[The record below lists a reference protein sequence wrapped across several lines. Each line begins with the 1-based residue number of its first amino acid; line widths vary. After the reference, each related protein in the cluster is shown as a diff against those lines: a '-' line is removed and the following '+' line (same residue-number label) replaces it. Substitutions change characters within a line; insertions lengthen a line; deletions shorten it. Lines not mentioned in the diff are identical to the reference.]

1 MFKTQRIISFKAKR
15 GEQNDSYINN
25 KILSKT
31 DNLFANSKSQN
42 EKELFQKM
50 PINQKLYPFKVYTLN
65 EDLITPAISGRWKL
79 KEHIQFLEG
88 LDKYGTD
95 WKKICPLIKTRTANQ
110 IRSHAQKF
118 YLKLKHAK
126 DKQLDIDFT
135 SNDIKNIRD
144 MINHIK
150 SINSDYDIIKVFLFL
165 SEKCSIDKKE
175 KKKNIL
181 KKKFIIKAAK
191 KSNFDKN
198 NNNINNFQN
207 NIKNSD
213 SDRFSNGDNQEM
225 NDYPKLIENRFVN
238 NNIFNNISTS
248 NIYFMNHIFIPNY
261 LNNMIFIN
269 NHNIIG
275 NINIFNNFSNNIMVQ
290 NELENKLSPYNNL
303 IVNNSV
309 KDFNFVE

>member
-1 MFKTQRIISFKAKR
+1 
-15 GEQNDSYINN
+15 
-25 KILSKT
+25 
-31 DNLFANSKSQN
+31 
-42 EKELFQKM
+42 M

-65 EDLITPAISGRWKL
+65 EDLITPAITGRWKL

-88 LDKYGTD
+88 LDKFGTD

-118 YLKLKHAK
+118 YLKLKPAK
-126 DKQLDIDFT
+126 DKQLGIDFT

-213 SDRFSNGDNQEM
+213 SNRLSNVDNQEM
-225 NDYPKLIENRFVN
+225 NDYQKLIINRVVK
-238 NNIFNNISTS
+238 NNIFNNI
-248 NIYFMNHIFIPNY
+248 
-261 LNNMIFIN
+261 
-269 NHNIIG
+269 
-275 NINIFNNFSNNIMVQ
+275 
-290 NELENKLSPYNNL
+290 
-303 IVNNSV
+303 
-309 KDFNFVE
+309 

>member
-126 DKQLDIDFT
+126 DNQLGIDFT

-207 NIKNSD
+207 NIKNND

-248 NIYFMNHIFIPNY
+248 NIDFMNHIFIPNY
-261 LNNMIFIN
+261 FNNMIFIN

>member
-88 LDKYGTD
+88 LDKFGTD

-126 DKQLDIDFT
+126 DKQLGIDFT

-165 SEKCSIDKKE
+165 SEKCSIDKK
-175 KKKNIL
+175 KKKQNIL
-181 KKKFIIKAAK
+181 KKKFIIKTAK

-213 SDRFSNGDNQEM
+213 SDRFSNGNNQEM

-261 LNNMIFIN
+261 FNNMIFIN